1 MKLIDYYNDIPVGKR
16 NAITKE
22 KLIEK
27 WEMPER
33 TVRRIIRELR
43 LQDFDDDYIIVSR
56 SCGKGYYKT
65 NDLKEIEDYKKE
77 VLNRGRHTFAP
88 LAKVNRILAAERT
101 STLKQI
107 RRARGLSNV
116 EVIEAIK
123 QTDPSFDKSIL
134 SRYENGK
141 SVPTKEQLKIMAE
154 LYEMPLED
162 LAAVSGNLTI

>member
-22 KLIEK
+22 KLIDK

-56 SCGKGYYKT
+56 SKGKGYYKS
-65 NDLKEIEDYKKE
+65 NDLKEIEEYKKE

-88 LAKVNRILAAERT
+88 LAKVNRILAAERI

-107 RRARGLSNV
+107 RKAKGLSNV
-116 EVIEAIK
+116 EVIAALK
-123 QTDPSFDKSIL
+123 QIDPSFDKSIL

-154 LYEMPLED
+154 LYEVSVED
-162 LAAVSGNLTI
+162 LTEIATG

>member
-22 KLIEK
+22 KLIDK

-56 SCGKGYYKT
+56 SKGKGYYKS
-65 NDLKEIEDYKKE
+65 NDLKEIEEYKKE

-107 RRARGLSNV
+107 RKAKGLSNV
-116 EVIEAIK
+116 EVIAALK
-123 QTDPSFDKSIL
+123 QIDPSFDKSIL

-154 LYEMPLED
+154 LYEVSVED
-162 LAAVSGNLTI
+162 LTEIATG

>member
-1 MKLIDYYNDIPVGKR
+1 MELLNYYNDIPVGKE
-16 NAITKE
+16 NAATKE
-22 KLIEK
+22 MLTNA
-27 WEMPER
+27 WAMPER

-43 LQDFDDDYIIVSR
+43 LQDFGDDYIIISR
-56 SCGKGYYKT
+56 SKGKGYYKS
-65 NDLKEIEDYKKE
+65 NDLKEIEEYKKE

-88 LAKVNRILAAERT
+88 LTKVNRILAAERT

-107 RRARGLSNV
+107 RKERGLSNV

-141 SVPTKEQLKIMAE
+141 SVPTNEQLKIMAE
-154 LYEMPLED
+154 LYEMSLEE
-162 LAAVSGNLTI
+162 LAAASGNLTI